1 MNRKPQRPQ
10 KLLADATSN
19 TKLRKSQT
27 QDYRI
32 VSLSLSPADEAL
44 TGKSNCPAATAGC
57 ISCCVGSPRTGMAAV
72 FQTIMAA
79 RAARTRY
86 LQEDREGFLRQIS
99 DEIDREQRR
108 AAADG
113 RTLVVRLNTFS
124 DIPWESKAYSYP
136 SPRTGRTQTIF
147 EEFPEIIG
155 YDYTKL
161 HKRIGRTPT
170 NYHLVGSWS
179 EKPEHQESCVEL
191 LLAGH
196 NVAVSFATSNG
207 GTGWKAYDQAL
218 PQWCEL
224 LGHRF
229 NVLDGDVSDLRFTDR
244 GPSRSG
250 RGNVI
255 GIRLKAGSNATRAAA
270 IDAGF
275 AIWRG

>member
-1 MNRKPQRPQ
+1 MNRKEQRPQ
-10 KLLADATSN
+10 RLLADATSN

-27 QDYRI
+27 EEFRI
-32 VSLSLSPADEAL
+32 VSLSLSPADEAG
-44 TGKSNCPAATAGC
+44 TGRTNCPAATAGC
-57 ISCCVGSPRTGMAAV
+57 ISCCVGSPRTGMAQV
-72 FQTIMAA
+72 FHAISES

-86 LQEDREGFLRQIS
+86 LQEDRAAFLEQLS
-99 DEIDREQRR
+99 AEIDREQRK

-124 DIPWESKAYSYP
+124 DIPWESKAFSYR

-161 HKRIGRTPT
+161 HARIGRTPP

-179 EKPEHQESCVEL
+179 ENPEHQAACVEL
-191 LLAGH
+191 LLAGR
-196 NVAVSFATSNG
+196 NIAAPFATAEG
-207 GTGWKAYDQAL
+207 GTGWKAYDQTL
-218 PQWCEL
+218 PQWVEL
-224 LGHRF
+224 HGHRF
-229 NVLDGDVSDLRFTDR
+229 NAIDGDVSDLRFNDK

-255 GIRLKAGSNATRAAA
+255 LLRLKAGSNATRAAG
-270 IDAGF
+270 IDTGF
-275 AIWRG
+275 AIWRD

>member
-1 MNRKPQRPQ
+1 
-10 KLLADATSN
+10 
-19 TKLRKSQT
+19 
-27 QDYRI
+27 
-32 VSLSLSPADEAL
+32 
-44 TGKSNCPAATAGC
+44 
-57 ISCCVGSPRTGMAAV
+57 MAAV
-72 FQTIMAA
+72 FGAIMAA
-79 RAARTRY
+79 RASKTRF
-86 LQEDREGFLRQIS
+86 LQEDREGFLRQLKT
-99 DEIDREQRR
+99 EIDREQRK

-113 RTLVVRLNTFS
+113 RTLVCRLNTFS
-124 DIPWESKAYSYP
+124 DLPWESRAYGEIP
-136 SPRTGRTQTIF
+136 QQFTGVIF
-147 EEFPEIIG
+147 

-161 HKRIGRTPT
+161 HSRVGQTPK
-170 NYHLVGSWS
+170 NYSLCASWS
-179 EKPEHQESCVEL
+179 ENPKHQDACVEL

-196 NVAVSFATSNG
+196 NVAVSFATSAG

-224 LGHRF
+224 RGHRF

-255 GIRLKAGSNATRAAA
+255 GLRLKAGSNAIRAAA

>member
-1 MNRKPQRPQ
+1 MNRKEQRPER
-10 KLLADATSN
+10 LLADATSN
-19 TKLRKSQT
+19 TKLRKSQAS
-27 QDYRI
+27 DYRI
-32 VSLSLSPADEAL
+32 VSLSLSPADEAG

-86 LQEDREGFLRQIS
+86 LQEDREGFLRQLS

-113 RTLVVRLNTFS
+113 RTLVCRLNTFS
-124 DIPWESKAYSYP
+124 DIPWEHLHYGNIPKH
-136 SPRTGRTQTIF
+136 
-147 EEFPEIIG
+147 FPEVVF

-218 PQWCEL
+218 PQWVEL
-224 LGHRF
+224 RGYRF

-255 GIRLKAGSNATRAAA
+255 GLRLKAGSNATRAAA

>member
-1 MNRKPQRPQ
+1 MNRKPQRPER
-10 KLLADATSN
+10 LLADATNN

-32 VSLSLSPADEAL
+32 VSLSLSPADEAG
-44 TGKSNCPAATAGC
+44 TGKSNCPSATAGC

-72 FQTIMAA
+72 FGNIMAA
-79 RAARTRY
+79 RASKTRF
-86 LQEDREGFLRQIS
+86 LQEDRAAFLEQLS
-99 DEIDREQRR
+99 AEIDREQRK

-113 RTLVVRLNTFS
+113 PTLVCRLNTSS
-124 DIPWESKAYSYP
+124 DIPWEHLHYGNIPKH
-136 SPRTGRTQTIF
+136 
-147 EEFPEIIG
+147 FPEVVF

-224 LGHRF
+224 RGHRF
-229 NVLDGDVSDLRFTDR
+229 NVLDGDISDLRFTDR

-255 GIRLKAGSNATRAAA
+255 GLRLKAGNNVTRNAA

>member
-1 MNRKPQRPQ
+1 MGRKEQRPER
-10 KLLADATSN
+10 LLADATSN
-19 TKLRKSQT
+19 TKLRNSQT

-124 DIPWESKAYSYP
+124 DIPWEVAAYGCIP
-136 SPRTGRTQTIF
+136 QCFRDVIF
-147 EEFPEIIG
+147 

-161 HKRIGRTPT
+161 HGRVKKAPE
-170 NYHLVGSWS
+170 NYSLVGSWS
-179 EKPEHQESCVEL
+179 EMESHQRACVDL
-191 LLAGH
+191 LLSGH
-196 NVAVSFATSNG
+196 NVAVPFASSAG
-207 GTGWKAYDQAL
+207 GIGWKAYDQNL

-229 NVLDGDVSDLRFTDR
+229 NVLDGDISDLRFTDK

-255 GIRLKAGSNATRAAA
+255 GLRLKAGSNAIRAAA

>member
-1 MNRKPQRPQ
+1 MNRKPQRPER
-10 KLLADATSN
+10 LLADATSN

-27 QDYRI
+27 QEYRI
-32 VSLSLSPADEAL
+32 VSLSLSPADEAG
-44 TGKSNCPAATAGC
+44 TGKTNCPAATAGC
-57 ISCCVGSPRTGMAAV
+57 VACCVGSPRTGVAAV

-79 RAARTRY
+79 RAAKTRF
-86 LQEDREGFLRQIS
+86 LQEDRAAFLEQLKT
-99 DEIDREQRR
+99 EIDREQRK

-113 RTLVVRLNTFS
+113 RTLVVRLNAFS
-124 DIPWESKAYSYP
+124 DIPWEVAAYGCIPQCFSDV
-136 SPRTGRTQTIF
+136 IF
-147 EEFPEIIG
+147 

-161 HKRIGRTPT
+161 HSRVWSAPS

-179 EKPEHQESCVEL
+179 EKPEHQAACVEL

-196 NVAVSFATSNG
+196 NVAVSFASSNG
-207 GTGWKAYDQAL
+207 GTGWKAYDQAI
-218 PQWCEL
+218 PQWVEL
-224 LGHRF
+224 HGHRF
-229 NVLDGDVSDLRFTDR
+229 NVLDGDISDLRFEDR

-255 GIRLKAGSNATRAAA
+255 GLRMKAGSNATRAAA

>member
-1 MNRKPQRPQ
+1 MNRKEQRPER
-10 KLLADATSN
+10 LLADATSN

-27 QDYRI
+27 DQYRI
-32 VSLSLSPADEAL
+32 VSLSLSPADEAG
-44 TGKSNCPAATAGC
+44 TGKSNCPSATAGC
-57 ISCCVGSPRTGMAAV
+57 TVCCVGSPRTGMAQV
-72 FQTIMAA
+72 FNTIMQSRIAK
-79 RAARTRY
+79 TRF
-86 LQEDREGFLRQIS
+86 LQEDRAAFLEHLKT
-99 DEIDREQRR
+99 EIDREQRK

-124 DIPWESKAYSYP
+124 DIPWEHLHYGNIPKHFP
-136 SPRTGRTQTIF
+136 DVIF
-147 EEFPEIIG
+147 
-155 YDYTKL
+155 YDYTKI
-161 HKRIGRTPT
+161 HSRVWSAPT

-179 EKPEHQESCVEL
+179 EKTEHQAACVEL

-196 NVAVSFATSNG
+196 NVAVSFATSAG

-218 PQWCEL
+218 PQWVEL
-224 LGHRF
+224 RGHRF

>member
-1 MNRKPQRPQ
+1 MGRKPQRPQ

-57 ISCCVGSPRTGMAAV
+57 IACCVGSPRTGMAQV
-72 FQTIMAA
+72 FNTIMQSRIAK
-79 RAARTRY
+79 TRF
-86 LQEDREGFLRQIS
+86 LQEDRAAFLEQLRA
-99 DEIDREQRR
+99 EIDREQRK

-124 DIPWESKAYSYP
+124 DIPWESKAYSYL

-147 EEFPEIIG
+147 EEFPEVIG

-161 HKRIGRTPT
+161 HKRIGRTPS

-179 EKPEHQESCVEL
+179 EKTEHQAACVEL
-191 LLAGH
+191 LLGGH
-196 NVAVSFATSNG
+196 NVAVPFASSNG
-207 GTGWKAYDQAL
+207 GTGWKAYDQTL
-218 PQWCEL
+218 PQWVEL
-224 LGHRF
+224 RGYRF

-255 GIRLKAGSNATRAAA
+255 GLRLKAASNATRAAA

>member
-1 MNRKPQRPQ
+1 MNRKEQRPQ
-10 KLLADATSN
+10 RLLADATSN

-27 QDYRI
+27 EEFRI
-32 VSLSLSPADEAL
+32 VSLSLSPADEAG
-44 TGKSNCPAATAGC
+44 TGKTNCPAATAGC
-57 ISCCVGSPRTGMAAV
+57 ITVCVGSPRTGMAQV
-72 FQTIMAA
+72 FHAISEA

-86 LQEDREGFLRQIS
+86 LQEDREGFLIQLS
-99 DEIDREQRR
+99 AEIDREQQK

-113 RTLVVRLNTFS
+113 RTLVVRMNVFS
-124 DIPWESKAYSYP
+124 DIVWESKAYSYL

-147 EEFPEIIG
+147 EEFSEAVY

-161 HKRIGRTPT
+161 FSRVLRTPP

-179 EKPEHQESCVEL
+179 ENPEHQKACVDL
-191 LLAGH
+191 LLAGR
-196 NVAVSFATSNG
+196 NIAAPFATAEG

-218 PQWCEL
+218 PQWVEL
-224 LGHRF
+224 HGHRF
-229 NVLDGDVSDLRFTDR
+229 NVLDGDISDLRFTDK

-255 GIRLKAGSNATRAAA
+255 GLRLKAGSNATRAAA

-275 AIWRG
+275 AIWR

>member
-1 MNRKPQRPQ
+1 MNRKPQRPER
-10 KLLADATSN
+10 LLADATSN

-27 QDYRI
+27 EEYRI
-32 VSLSLSPADEAL
+32 VSLSLSPADEAG
-44 TGKSNCPAATAGC
+44 TGKTNCPAATAGC
-57 ISCCVGSPRTGMAAV
+57 VACCVGSPRTGMAQA
-72 FQTIMAA
+72 FNAIMQSRIAK
-79 RAARTRY
+79 TRF
-86 LQEDREGFLRQIS
+86 LQEDRAAFLEQLS
-99 DEIDREQRR
+99 AEIDREQRK

-113 RTLVVRLNTFS
+113 RTLVARLNTFS
-124 DIPWESKAYSYP
+124 DIPWESKAFSYR

-161 HKRIGRTPT
+161 HARIGRTPP

-179 EKPEHQESCVEL
+179 ENPEHQAACVEL

-196 NVAVSFATSNG
+196 NVAVSFATSAG
-207 GTGWKAYDQAL
+207 GTGWKAYDQTL

-229 NVLDGDVSDLRFTDR
+229 NVLDGDMSDLRFTDK

-255 GIRLKAGSNATRAAA
+255 GLRLKAGSNATQASA

>member
-1 MNRKPQRPQ
+1 MNRKPQRPER
-10 KLLADATSN
+10 LLADATSN

-32 VSLSLSPADEAL
+32 VSLSLSPADEAG

-57 ISCCVGSPRTGMAAV
+57 VACCVGSPRTGMAAV

-79 RAARTRY
+79 RAAKTKW
-86 LQEDREGFLRQIS
+86 LQEDRAAFLEQLKT
-99 DEIDREQRR
+99 EIDREQRK

-113 RTLVVRLNTFS
+113 RKLVVRLNTFS
-124 DIPWESKAYSYP
+124 DIPWEVAAYGCIP
-136 SPRTGRTQTIF
+136 QCFNDVIF
-147 EEFPEIIG
+147 

-161 HKRIGRTPT
+161 HGRVKKAPE
-170 NYHLVGSWS
+170 NYSLVGSWS
-179 EKPEHQESCVEL
+179 EVESHQRACIDL
-191 LLAGH
+191 LLSGH
-196 NVAVSFATSNG
+196 NVAVSFATSAG
-207 GTGWKAYDQAL
+207 GTGWKAYDQTL

-224 LGHRF
+224 LGYRF
-229 NVLDGDVSDLRFTDR
+229 NVLDGDISDLRFEDR

-255 GIRLKAGSNATRAAA
+255 GLRLKAGSNATRATA

>member
-1 MNRKPQRPQ
+1 MSKPQRPER
-10 KLLADATSN
+10 LLADATSN
-19 TKLRKSQT
+19 TKLRKSQAE
-27 QDYRI
+27 DYRI
-32 VSLSLSPADEAL
+32 VSLSLSPADEAG
-44 TGKSNCPAATAGC
+44 TGKTNCPAATAGC
-57 ISCCVGSPRTGMAAV
+57 VSCCVGSPRTGMAKA
-72 FQTIMAA
+72 FQSISAA
-79 RAARTRY
+79 RAAKTRF
-86 LQEDREGFLRQIS
+86 LQEDRAAFLGQLS
-99 DEIDREQRR
+99 AEVDREQRK
-108 AAADG
+108 AEADG
-113 RTLVVRLNTFS
+113 RTLVIRLNTFS
-124 DIPWESKAYSYP
+124 DIPWEAKAFAYQ

-161 HKRIGRTPT
+161 HARIGRTPP

-179 EKPEHQESCVEL
+179 EKPEHQAACVEL

-196 NVAVSFATSNG
+196 NVAVSFASSAG

-224 LGHRF
+224 HGHRF
-229 NVLDGDVSDLRFTDR
+229 SVIDGDLSDLRFTDR

-255 GIRLKAGSNATRAAA
+255 GLRLKAGSNANRAAA

>member
-1 MNRKPQRPQ
+1 
-10 KLLADATSN
+10 
-19 TKLRKSQT
+19 
-27 QDYRI
+27 
-32 VSLSLSPADEAL
+32 
-44 TGKSNCPAATAGC
+44 
-57 ISCCVGSPRTGMAAV
+57 MAAV

-86 LQEDREGFLRQIS
+86 LQEDREGFLRQLS

-196 NVAVSFATSNG
+196 NVAVSFATSAG

-255 GIRLKAGSNATRAAA
+255 GLRLKAGSNATRAAA

-275 AIWRG
+275 AVWRG

>member
-1 MNRKPQRPQ
+1 MNRKEQRPER
-10 KLLADATSN
+10 LLADATSN

-57 ISCCVGSPRTGMAAV
+57 IACCVGSPRTGMAQV
-72 FQTIMAA
+72 FNTIMQSRIAK
-79 RAARTRY
+79 TRF
-86 LQEDREGFLRQIS
+86 LQEDRAAFLEQLKT
-99 DEIDREQRR
+99 EIDREQRK

-113 RTLVVRLNTFS
+113 PTLVCRLNTSS
-124 DIPWESKAYSYP
+124 DIPWEHLHYGNIPKHFP
-136 SPRTGRTQTIF
+136 DVIF
-147 EEFPEIIG
+147 
-155 YDYTKL
+155 YDYTKI
-161 HKRIGRTPT
+161 HSRICSAPT

-179 EKPEHQESCVEL
+179 EKTEHQAACVEL
-191 LLAGH
+191 LLGGH
-196 NVAVSFATSNG
+196 NVAVSFATSAG

-224 LGHRF
+224 RGHRF
-229 NVLDGDVSDLRFTDR
+229 NVLDGDISDLRFTDR

-255 GIRLKAGSNATRAAA
+255 GLRLKAGNNVTRNAA